1 MNIEMLVCSTW
12 NVWKYSNTLPSLCSF
27 SGWQPAP
34 AVLFTRTT
42 TTKPFYRDL
51 LQLLIPLGNIPW
63 MKYPCVN
70 MCRSYFLF
78 QGSELFRDVII
89 SFSQEEW
96 EYPEPVQRDLYSD
109 VVLENYSH
117 LVSLGKVVCS
127 VSLDLS
133 GRAPSL
139 SVIGYLSVPWLV
151 TFECTKGSQLLKVLP
166 STTLLHVLL
175 LLSVVVVP
183 SPTQWKSPGSLFQ
196 GLSAWPMMCFFLF
209 FRSHHIQTWCDIHP
223 RARQGAL
230 DRGKGHS
237 RRPVFRWVTDLVR
250 N

>member
-1 MNIEMLVCSTW
+1 MECMKVFKHSAFLVLIFWLTAS
-12 NVWKYSNTLPSLCSF
+12 PSCF
-27 SGWQPAP
+27 VHQNNNNKT
-34 AVLFTRTT
+34 F
-42 TTKPFYRDL
+42 
-51 LQLLIPLGNIPW
+51 LQRPPPTPLIPLGNIPW
-63 MKYPCVN
+63 MKYPCVI
-70 MCRSYFLF
+70 MRRLYFLF

-109 VVLENYSH
+109 VMLENYSH

-127 VSLDLS
+127 VSLDLP

-166 STTLLHVLL
+166 STTLLHFLL
-175 LLSVVVVP
+175 VLSVVVVP

-196 GLSAWPMMCFFLF
+196 GLSAWPMMCFFPL
-209 FRSHHIQTWCDIHP
+209 
-223 RARQGAL
+223 L
-230 DRGKGHS
+230 
-237 RRPVFRWVTDLVR
+237 
-250 N
+250 